1 MISSF
6 VGKVISVSNPIS
18 LVIVFHL
25 SGVLNVPSF
34 ESNEIVY
41 FEVSVDT
48 NTTLIE
54 VIWMLPFVV
63 PFFVLPTV
71 IEALVLLTIIFVPV
85 V

>member
-54 VIWMLPFVV
+54 VI
-63 PFFVLPTV
+63 
-71 IEALVLLTIIFVPV
+71 
-85 V
+85 